1 MKNKYVDFI
10 SDSDFEE
17 VVSKLI
23 DVYEEKKNAFT
34 EKKFYE
40 NQVDPIKFIFDSKQ
54 FGQSD
59 EEKIKAEISRKIDK
73 SVTNAIGDFHE
84 NMLGKIPGYKN
95 YSVGNGYD
103 IKADDNSLYA
113 DIKNKHNT
121 VKGSNLRD
129 LYRDLVKYVDS
140 SDHKDAK
147 GYWVQI
153 ISNGAS
159 FNQNWVI
166 PTHNLSDK
174 RIFKCSGDKFYELLT
189 GDSEAFLKVCMA
201 LPLAID
207 TINSRKQAVEL
218 DSSNAVFEKL
228 KENAQKNDVDML
240 TEIFNTTFKNY
251 AGFPIK
257 HKDNA

>member
-1 MKNKYVDFI
+1 MTNKYVNFI
-10 SDSDFEE
+10 SDFDFEE

-23 DVYEEKKNAFT
+23 NVYEEKKYAFT
-34 EKKFYE
+34 VQRFYE
-40 NQVDPIKFIFDSKQ
+40 NQVDPIKFLFDSKQ

-73 SVTNAIGDFHE
+73 SVTNAIGEFHE
-84 NMLGKIPGYKN
+84 NMLGKINGYKN
-95 YSVGNGYD
+95 YSVGHGFD

-113 DIKNKHNT
+113 DIKNKYNT
-121 VKGSNLRD
+121 VKGSNLPD
-129 LYRDLVKYVDS
+129 LYRDLIRYVDS
-140 SDHKDAK
+140 SDNKDAK
-147 GYWVQI
+147 GYWVQM
-153 ISNGAS
+153 ISNGSS
-159 FNQNWVI
+159 FNENWVI
-166 PTHNLSDK
+166 PSHNLSDP
-174 RIFKCSGDKFYELLT
+174 RIFRCSGDKFYELLT
-189 GDSEAFLKVCMA
+189 GDSEAFFKVCNA

-218 DSSNAVFEKL
+218 DSSNTVFEKL